1 MNAPVKSL
9 DAVSVTQ
16 LAPVARFNLRIA
28 PADLA
33 VASQAFGLELPT
45 RIGQGAQNG
54 DRAAYCIGPDEWL
67 LHAAE
72 ADQQSIVAAF
82 DKARPETP
90 HSLVVISD
98 RELTLGITGPAALE
112 LLSTGC
118 PLDLSRMPVGG
129 AKRTV
134 FDYAQ
139 VMLIRDGE
147 DAFRLEVWRSYYPH
161 VRGLLD
167 MATRELAIG
176 L

>member
-1 MNAPVKSL
+1 MNAPVTSF
-9 DAVSVTQ
+9 AGVSVTQ

-28 PADLA
+28 PSDLG
-33 VASQAFGLELPT
+33 VASQAFGIDLPT
-45 RIGQGAQNG
+45 RIGQGTRNG

-72 ADQQSIVAAF
+72 ADQPSIVAAF
-82 DKARPETP
+82 DKARAGTP

-98 RELTLGITGPAALE
+98 RELTIGITGPAARE

-118 PLDLSRMPVGG
+118 PLDLSRLTVGG

-134 FDYAQ
+134 FDSAQ
-139 VMLIRDGE
+139 MVLIRDGE
-147 DAFRLEVWRSYYPH
+147 DAFRIEVWWSFYPH

-167 MATRELAIG
+167 IAARELAIG

>member
-1 MNAPVKSL
+1 MNAPVKSF
-9 DAVSVTQ
+9 DAVSVTD

-28 PADLA
+28 PSDLA
-33 VASQAFGLELPT
+33 VASRAFGLDLPT
-45 RIGQGAQNG
+45 RIGQGVRNADQ
-54 DRAAYCIGPDEWL
+54 AAYCIGPDEWL

-72 ADQQSIVAAF
+72 ADQQPIVAAF
-82 DKARPETP
+82 AKARAATP

-98 RELTLGITGPAALE
+98 RELTIGVTGPAALD

-118 PLDLSRMPVGG
+118 PLDLSRLPVGG

-139 VMLIRDGE
+139 VILIRDGE
-147 DAFRLEVWRSYYPH
+147 DAFRLEVWRSYSPH

-167 MATRELAIG
+167 IAARELAIG

>member
-1 MNAPVKSL
+1 MNAPVPSF
-9 DAVSVTQ
+9 DAVVVTE
-16 LAPVARFNLRIA
+16 LPPVARFNLRIA
-28 PADLA
+28 PAALP
-33 VASQAFGLELPT
+33 VASKVFGLTLPNK
-45 RIGQGAQNG
+45 IGQGTQKA

-72 ADQQSIVAAF
+72 ADQQAIVAAF
-82 DKARPETP
+82 DKARAKTP

-98 RELTLGITGPAALE
+98 RELTIGITGPAAVE
-112 LLSTGC
+112 LLSVAC
-118 PLDLSRMPVGG
+118 PLDLSGIPAGG

-139 VMLIRDGE
+139 VTLIRDGDE
-147 DAFRLEVWRSYYPH
+147 AFRLEVWRSYFPH

-167 MATRELAIG
+167 RATRELAIG